1 MLKVQPEQDRMDD
14 ADQVSAPNP
23 SCLELIVETDLTA
36 EFRRNYP
43 TRVQE
48 LDARIQGAKSVAWEA
63 CHH

>member
-36 EFRRNYP
+36 EFP
-43 TRVQE
+43 LTEAE
-48 LDARIQGAKSVAWEA
+48 LRAIARLLGSELETILGLPR
-63 CHH
+63 